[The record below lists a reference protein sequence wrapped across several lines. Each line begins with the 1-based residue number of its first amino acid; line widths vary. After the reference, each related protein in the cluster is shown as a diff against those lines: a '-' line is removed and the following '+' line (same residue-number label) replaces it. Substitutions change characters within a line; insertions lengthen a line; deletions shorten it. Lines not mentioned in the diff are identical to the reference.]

1 MDYIKPIYDG
11 DLNDDNDSVLETG
24 YYPAISPNKLFD
36 VGKQFPD
43 DASLRRLSRYIR
55 GKYYFEGR
63 QAELVER
70 ATSILK
76 DTPHA
81 DKLAKLYIACNL
93 VQALTTK
100 PADLM
105 FGEPPTYLSGESDG
119 SPEQER
125 LEYLI
130 EENDLNKVGYDLVV
144 GSGIRGDGWLKVYY
158 GYREDYS
165 ELLAT
170 GLIKDLSEIG
180 IQPEVIIEPIP
191 ANLVFPEVSEKDRKK
206 YKAVNICYVSYVD
219 EVKKETPYLNVERHI
234 PGFIFY
240 EKYRLEEKDVFDQF
254 GANIQL
260 YRIVERVST
269 GRSSDVQET
278 GLNHIPII
286 HAPYLSVDDDWQG
299 RNNIE
304 PIESLITAIEDR
316 LVQIDY
322 VLWKHADP
330 TLYGPPINH
339 DDDIRMGGRYM
350 KINPGDVVPG
360 VIQFDSRLDSAFREL
375 DRLIGMVFAISE
387 TPQWIFGSTITEI
400 DNGGTGT
407 SHTDGAAIKA
417 RFMPILSK
425 VKRIRV
431 NIDKAIRDALWTA
444 MQMERYVR
452 EKFETDIP
460 EYEPVYPKI
469 VWKDGLPQNEL
480 EEAQIMALRTG
491 NKQTIDTL
499 TAIKYLQN
507 MDTKQAEMIYEAIQE
522 EKKQALEEMKIQP
535 SVDLNW
541 NDNEQQQQDDQQQ
554 DNAQQDNG
562 GGQ

>member
-1 MDYIKPIYDG
+1 MDYIKPIYNG

-24 YYPAISPNKLFD
+24 YYPATSPNKLFD

-43 DASLRRLSRYIR
+43 DGSLKRLSRYIR

-63 QAELVER
+63 QAELMDR

-81 DKLAKLYIACNL
+81 KYLNQLYIAVNL
-93 VQALTTK
+93 VSALTTK

-105 FGEPPTYLSGESDG
+105 FGEPPSFLSGREDNTE
-119 SPEQER
+119 EQKR
-125 LEYLI
+125 LEHFV
-130 EENDLNKVGYDLVV
+130 EENDLNAVGFNMVV
-144 GSGIRGDGWLKVYY
+144 GGGIRGDSWLKVYY

-165 ELLAT
+165 ELERL
-170 GLIKDLSEIG
+170 GLRIPETV
-180 IQPEVIIEPIP
+180 QPEVIIENIP
-191 ANLVFPEVSEKDRKK
+191 ANIVFPEVSDKDRRKF
-206 YKAVNICYVSYVD
+206 KAVNIAYVSYQD
-219 EVKKETPYLNVERHI
+219 EGKEEIPYLNVERHI
-234 PGFIFY
+234 PGFILY
-240 EKYRLEEKDVFDQF
+240 EKFRLAEKGVFTDY

-260 YRIVERVST
+260 YDIIEKVPT
-269 GRSSDVQET
+269 GRENDIEET
-278 GLNHIPII
+278 GINRIALF
-286 HAPYLSVDDDWQG
+286 HAPYLPVDDTWEG

-304 PIESLITAIEDR
+304 PIETLIDAIEDR

-322 VLWKHADP
+322 VLLKHTDP
-330 TLYGPPINH
+330 TIYGPDLNVDEIK
-339 DDDIRMGGRYM
+339 MGGRYI
-350 KINPGDVVPG
+350 KLSSGDVTPG
-360 VIQFDSRLDSAFREL
+360 VIEFDSRLDSAFREL
-375 DRLIGMVFAISE
+375 DRLLGMVFAITE

-407 SHTDGAAIKA
+407 SHTDGVAIKS

-431 NIDKAIRDALWTA
+431 GIDKALRDAIWSA
-444 MQMERYVR
+444 MEMEQYIR
-452 EKFETDIP
+452 EKYDTDIP

-469 VWKDGLPQNEL
+469 VWKDGLPNNEL

-499 TAIKYLQN
+499 SAIKYLQN
-507 MDTKQAEMIYEAIQE
+507 MDTKQAEQIYKAIQE
-522 EKKQALEEMKIQP
+522 EKRQSLEEMKISP

-541 NDNEQQQQDDQQQ
+541 DDEAEEKQDE
-554 DNAQQDNG
+554 NG
-562 GGQ
+562 GDG